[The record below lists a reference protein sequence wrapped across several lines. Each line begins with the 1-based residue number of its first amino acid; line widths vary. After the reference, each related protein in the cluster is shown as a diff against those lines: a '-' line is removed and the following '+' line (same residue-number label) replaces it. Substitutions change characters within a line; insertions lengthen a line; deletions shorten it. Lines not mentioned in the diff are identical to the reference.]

1 MVDSDDESASGGG
14 GNRYSYSFSPGK
26 SHAAGSD
33 AEDDVIL
40 SYSNAVSASFKTPTS
55 GSSFTSDDSRLEQY
69 RGTPFRREYND
80 AEETIEFDRPSYERS
95 GTQRANQEYYDVLE
109 MASNRL
115 RQDESFAIEDDS
127 SGDEGEFDPEIIINR
142 LYLE

>member
-1 MVDSDDESASGGG
+1 MVDYSDDESASGGG

-40 SYSNAVSASFKTPTS
+40 SYSNAVSSPMKTSTS
-55 GSSFTSDDSRLEQY
+55 GSSATSDESRLEEY
-69 RGTPFRREYND
+69 SRAPFRREHDD

-109 MASNRL
+109 IASNRL
-115 RQDESFAIEDDS
+115 RQDESFVIGDDS
-127 SGDEGEFDPEIIINR
+127 SGDEGEFDPEKT
-142 LYLE
+142 